1 MIRRHLLVTWTATL
15 FPYTTF
21 FRSKVGKKK
30 VVRPEPVEGP
40 FFSSAIAE
48 RKDGASTSSAR
59 TGKYGSRSVLRL
71 VHQLVLGDPRHHRA
85 QFGAGLFELMRG
97 GGLAAGLQLG
107 LAGLVVDRKSQR
119 LNSSPYCASRMPAS

>member
-1 MIRRHLLVTWTATL
+1 MLISDWSSDVCSSDL
-15 FPYTTF
+15 
-21 FRSKVGKKK
+21 
-30 VVRPEPVEGP
+30 EGP

-107 LAGLVVDRKSQR
+107 LAGLVVEHEVLDEAARLDVGAEDRKSTR
-119 LNSSPYCASRMPAS
+119 MNSSH